1 MPAERGR
8 SRLAQELKTQAS
20 AQQERIVTLKERINA
35 PTGELEEALK
45 NIRSP
50 PPVLR

>member
-8 SRLAQELKTQAS
+8 SPLAQELKTQAS

-50 PPVLR
+50 PVLR